1 MSFEK
6 RSYSVL
12 IISGSEKGLDYIGN
26 ILPMELFYPTVSLT
40 NAAEGRRLMLEQD
53 FDIVIINT
61 PLKDEMGAQL
71 AMQTAERADTAVM
84 MLCKA
89 EVFDQMAYKVED
101 YGVFC
106 VPKPIS
112 KERLLQTMRL
122 MTATHARLERLSRE
136 KDSMKSKLEEF
147 RIVNRA
153 KWVLI
158 ENEDFSEAEAHRY
171 IEKQAMDKCVHKH
184 IIAEEI
190 IKTYEL

>member
-12 IISGSEKGLDYIGN
+12 IVSGSKKGLDHIGS

-40 NAAEGRRLMLEQD
+40 NAAEAKRLMVEQD
-53 FDIVIINT
+53 FDIAIINT
-61 PLKDEMGAQL
+61 PLGDEMGAQL
-71 AMQTAERADTAVM
+71 AVEIAERAFTAVM

-89 EVFDQMAYKVED
+89 ESFDQMAYRVED

-122 MTATHARLERLSRE
+122 MTATHVRLEHAKRE
-136 KDSMKSKLEEF
+136 KDGMQSKMEEF

-158 ENEDFSEAEAHRY
+158 DNMNLSESEAHRY
-171 IEKQAMDKCVHKH
+171 IEKQAMDRCVSKR
-184 IIAEEI
+184 IISEEI

>member
-171 IEKQAMDKCVHKH
+171 IEKQAMDKCVHKR